1 MFAWA
6 PIPAGFKDSESFVL
20 ELMEKT
26 GMIVTPG
33 SSFGPLGEGHV
44 RFALV
49 LPPETIREE
58 FYRLNPETLTCGDY
72 TIVVFEDNQAM
83 RSLGA
88 SLMDAGK

>member
-1 MFAWA
+1 MLLKNNADEDEAARAEW
-6 PIPAGFKDSESFVL
+6 I
-20 ELMEKT
+20 EKNGDDPNNPWVDT
-26 GMIVTPG
+26 T
-33 SSFGPLGEGHV
+33 
-44 RFALV
+44 
-49 LPPETIREE
+49 PPETIREE